1 MKLKV
6 LLLLSIV
13 FFSLQL
19 RTHNTNPND
28 TFYLDVYK
36 QEIDKTRYSEL
47 KLTGMFKN
55 ISFNI
60 EGDTHYKITDKYS
73 FGKIS
78 RENTNYLINCF

>member
-19 RTHNTNPND
+19 RTQNTNPNH

-55 ISFNI
+55 ISFNF
-60 EGDTHYKITDKYS
+60 EGDTHYKITDKYN